1 MISSILYAA
10 LVFAVLVVVHEA
22 GHFAMAKKV
31 GVRVLRFSVGYPPK
45 VLGFRRG
52 ETEYSIGATP
62 FGGYVRM
69 LGDEVGEK
77 PTLEELTLYLHEIG
91 LDLIAAARE
100 HGTILAG
107 GFDENL
113 LTLAER
119 LSASG
124 AGVAQTILG
133 RDLKPDEALLL
144 NEVRGQPKVD
154 DTIKALAEHPP
165 TMLVE
170 AYCKR
175 AFPTQSLGKRI
186 LIVLA
191 GPLSNIIFAPLLL
204 TFVFM
209 YGVPTLLPVVGKT
222 TKDLPAAKAGLQIG
236 DRILSVNEQP
246 METWADFSKTVKAG
260 DGSPVKLEI
269 SRALVGSND
278 RAKDAA
284 TALAQQLDVALL
296 ALYPEIPAD
305 LVVEQLEPAIESAL
319 QVPVRSTIVIKPTRL
334 DQKTIYGTNAT
345 TWVIGV
351 QPNGDETTK
360 RYGPIG
366 AVREACET
374 SVEMTVQMVVGI
386 ASIFSGT
393 TPVKDAL
400 GGPIMIAQLA
410 GQEAHRGIANLAMF
424 TVMLSLELGI
434 INLLPV
440 PLLDGG
446 HLLFFVFEGIKGKPL
461 ELRYREAALQVGLF
475 LLVALMAFV
484 IFNDISRIVQ
494 G

>member
-1 MISSILYAA
+1 MIHSILSAA

-31 GVRVLRFSVGYPPK
+31 GVRVLRFSIGYPPK
-45 VLGFRRG
+45 LFGFRRG
-52 ETEYSIGATP
+52 ETDYSIGATP

-77 PTLEELTLYLHEIG
+77 PTPEEIALYLHEVG
-91 LDLIAAARE
+91 LDLIGAARE
-100 HGTILAG
+100 HGAAPTGA
-107 GFDENL
+107 GFDDNL
-113 LTLAER
+113 HALAER
-119 LSASG
+119 LSESA
-124 AGVAQTILG
+124 AGVAHSVIG
-133 RDLKPDEALLL
+133 RELKPDEALLL
-144 NEVRGQPKVD
+144 NEARGQAKVD
-154 DTIKALAEHPP
+154 DIIKSLSEHPP
-165 TMLVE
+165 TLLVE

-175 AFPTQSLGKRI
+175 AFPTQSLGKRV

-191 GPLSNIIFAPLLL
+191 GPLANIVFAPLLL

-209 YGVPTLLPVVGKT
+209 YGVPQLLPVVGKT
-222 TKDLPAAKAGLQIG
+222 TKDLPAAKAGLQAG
-236 DRILSVNEQP
+236 DRILAVDGQP

-260 DGSPVKLEI
+260 DGSPITLEI
-269 SRALVGSND
+269 D
-278 RAKDAA
+278 RPHGA
-284 TALAQQLDVALL
+284 
-296 ALYPEIPAD
+296 
-305 LVVEQLEPAIESAL
+305 
-319 QVPVRSTIVIKPTRL
+319 RSTIVIKPTRL
-334 DQKTIYGTNAT
+334 EQKTLYGTNAT

-351 QPNGDETTK
+351 QPSGDEVTK

-366 AVREACET
+366 AVKEAGET

-386 ASIFSGT
+386 ASIFTGS

-400 GGPIMIAQLA
+400 GGPIMIAQMA
-410 GQEAHRGIANLAMF
+410 GQEAHRGLANLAMF
-424 TVMLSLELGI
+424 TVMLSLELGV

-446 HLLFFVFEGIKGKPL
+446 HLLFFVFEGVKGKPL
-461 ELRYREAALQVGLF
+461 ELRYREAMLQVGLF

>member
-1 MISSILYAA
+1 MIPSILYAA

-31 GVRVLRFSVGYPPK
+31 GVRVLRFSIGYPPK

-77 PTLEELTLYLHEIG
+77 PTPDEIKLYLHEIG
-91 LDLIAAARE
+91 LDLIGAARE
-100 HGTILAG
+100 HGAVLDAAD
-107 GFDENL
+107 FDDNL
-113 LTLAER
+113 RTLAER

-124 AGVAQTILG
+124 AGVAHTILG
-133 RDLKPDEALLL
+133 RELKPDEALLL
-144 NEVRGQPKVD
+144 NEVRAQPKVD
-154 DTIKALAEHPP
+154 DAIKTLAEHPP
-165 TMLVE
+165 TVLVE
-170 AYCKR
+170 EYCKR
-175 AFPTQSLGKRI
+175 AFPTQSLGKRV

-209 YGVPTLLPVVGKT
+209 YGVPQLLPVVGKT

-236 DRILSVNEQP
+236 DKILSVNGQP

-260 DGSPVKLEI
+260 DGSSVKLEI
-269 SRALVGSND
+269 D
-278 RAKDAA
+278 R
-284 TALAQQLDVALL
+284 QQNGK
-296 ALYPEIPAD
+296 
-305 LVVEQLEPAIESAL
+305 SAH
-319 QVPVRSTIVIKPTRL
+319 STIVITPTRL
-334 DQKTIYGTNAT
+334 DQKTIYGTTAT

-351 QPNGDETTK
+351 QPRGDEIAK

-366 AVREACET
+366 AVKEACET

-386 ASIFSGT
+386 ASIFTGS
-393 TPVKDAL
+393 TPVREAL
-400 GGPIMIAQLA
+400 GGPIMIAQMA
-410 GQEAHRGIANLAMF
+410 GQEAHRGFANLAMF

-461 ELRYREAALQVGLF
+461 ELRYREAMLQVGLF

>member
-1 MISSILYAA
+1 MIHAILSAA

-45 VLGFRRG
+45 IFGYRRG
-52 ETEYSIGATP
+52 ETDYAIGATP

-69 LGDEVGEK
+69 LGDEVGGEPK
-77 PTLEELTLYLHEIG
+77 PEELTMYLHEVG
-91 LDLIAAARE
+91 LDLIGAAAERGVT
-100 HGTILAG
+100 HSGSS
-107 GFDENL
+107 FDDNMRL
-113 LTLAER
+113 ISER
-119 LSASG
+119 LGDSNAT
-124 AGVAQTILG
+124 VTDTVIG
-133 RDLKPDEALLL
+133 RDLKPDEALLV
-144 NEVRGQPKVD
+144 NEVRRQPKVD
-154 DTIKALAEHPP
+154 DAIKTLAEHPP
-165 TMLVE
+165 AALVE

-175 AFPTQSLGKRI
+175 AFPTQTLGKRT

-191 GPLSNIIFAPLLL
+191 GPIANIIFAPLLL
-204 TFVFM
+204 TLVFM
-209 YGVPTLLPVVGKT
+209 TGVPQMLPVVGKT
-222 TKDLPAAKAGLQIG
+222 TKDLPAAKAGLLTG
-236 DRILSVNEQP
+236 DRILSVDGQP

-260 DGSPVKLEI
+260 DGSAVKLEI
-269 SRALVGSND
+269 ER
-278 RAKDAA
+278 
-284 TALAQQLDVALL
+284 QLNGN
-296 ALYPEIPAD
+296 P
-305 LVVEQLEPAIESAL
+305 Q
-319 QVPVRSTIVIKPTRL
+319 RSTLVITPTRL

-351 QPNGDETTK
+351 QPRGDEETK
-360 RYGPIG
+360 HFGPFG
-366 AVREACET
+366 AMKEAVAT
-374 SVEMTVQMVVGI
+374 SYDMTIQMVVGI
-386 ASIFSGT
+386 ASIFSGS
-393 TPVKDAL
+393 TPVRDAL

-410 GQEAHRGIANLAMF
+410 GQEAHRGFANLAMF

-446 HLLFFVFEGIKGKPL
+446 HLLFFAFEGARGKPL
-461 ELRYREAALQVGLF
+461 ELRYREAMLQVGLF

>member
-1 MISSILYAA
+1 
-10 LVFAVLVVVHEA
+10 
-22 GHFAMAKKV
+22 MAKKV
-31 GVRVLRFSVGYPPK
+31 GVRVLRFSIGYPPK
-45 VLGFRRG
+45 LFGFRRG

-77 PTLEELTLYLHEIG
+77 PTPEEIALYLHEVG
-91 LDLIAAARE
+91 LDLIGAARE
-100 HGTILAG
+100 HGAAPTGA
-107 GFDENL
+107 GFDDNL
-113 LTLAER
+113 HALAER
-119 LSASG
+119 LSESA
-124 AGVAQTILG
+124 AGVAHSVIG
-133 RDLKPDEALLL
+133 RELKPDEALLL
-144 NEVRGQPKVD
+144 NEARGQAKVD
-154 DTIKALAEHPP
+154 DIIKSLSEHPP
-165 TMLVE
+165 TLLVE

-175 AFPTQSLGKRI
+175 AFPTQSLGKRV

-191 GPLSNIIFAPLLL
+191 GPLANIVFAPLLL

-209 YGVPTLLPVVGKT
+209 YGVPQLLPVVGKT
-222 TKDLPAAKAGLQIG
+222 TKDLPAAKAGLQAG
-236 DRILSVNEQP
+236 DRILAVNGQP

-260 DGSPVKLEI
+260 DGSPITLEI
-269 SRALVGSND
+269 D
-278 RAKDAA
+278 RPHGA
-284 TALAQQLDVALL
+284 
-296 ALYPEIPAD
+296 
-305 LVVEQLEPAIESAL
+305 
-319 QVPVRSTIVIKPTRL
+319 RSTIVIKPTRL
-334 DQKTIYGTNAT
+334 EQKTLYGTNAT

-351 QPNGDETTK
+351 QPSGDEVTK

-366 AVREACET
+366 AVKEAGET

-386 ASIFSGT
+386 ASIFTGS

-400 GGPIMIAQLA
+400 GGPIMIAQMA
-410 GQEAHRGIANLAMF
+410 GQEAHRGLANLAMF
-424 TVMLSLELGI
+424 TVMLSLELGV

-446 HLLFFVFEGIKGKPL
+446 HLLFFVFEGVKGKPL
-461 ELRYREAALQVGLF
+461 ELRYREAMLQVGLF

>member
-1 MISSILYAA
+1 MIASILYAA

-52 ETEYSIGATP
+52 ETEYSLGATP

-77 PTLEELTLYLHEIG
+77 PTSDEIKLYLHEIG
-91 LDLIAAARE
+91 LDLIGAARE
-100 HGTILAG
+100 HGAVLAG
-107 GFDENL
+107 SDFNDHIR
-113 LTLAER
+113 TLAER
-119 LSASG
+119 LSAAG
-124 AGVAQTILG
+124 TGVAQTAIG

-144 NEVRGQPKVD
+144 SELRSEPKVD
-154 DTIKALAEHPP
+154 DAIKALADNPP
-165 TMLVE
+165 AVLVN
-170 AYCKR
+170 AYCSR
-175 AFPTQSLGKRI
+175 AFPTQSLGKRV

-191 GPLSNIIFAPLLL
+191 GPLSNIVFAPLLL

-222 TKDLPAAKAGLQIG
+222 TKDLPAAKAGLLTG
-236 DRILSVNEQP
+236 DRILSVNGQP

-260 DGSPVKLEI
+260 DGSPVTLDI
-269 SRALVGSND
+269 D
-278 RAKDAA
+278 R
-284 TALAQQLDVALL
+284 QQNGK
-296 ALYPEIPAD
+296 
-305 LVVEQLEPAIESAL
+305 STH
-319 QVPVRSTIVIKPTRL
+319 STIVIKPTRL
-334 DQKTIYGTNAT
+334 DQKTLYGTNAT

-351 QPNGDETTK
+351 QPSGDEVMK
-360 RYGPIG
+360 RFGPLG
-366 AVREACET
+366 AVEEAGET

-386 ASIFSGT
+386 ASIFTGS
-393 TPVKDAL
+393 TPVREAL
-400 GGPIMIAQLA
+400 GGPIMIAQMA
-410 GQEAHRGIANLAMF
+410 GQEAHRGFANLAMF

-461 ELRYREAALQVGLF
+461 ELRYREAMLQVGLF